1 MGERFLLEIPAE
13 AQYVGAARIFVG
25 AVARQHGLDE
35 DAVEDLKLVV
45 SEACGAAVRA
55 DADGD
60 GHRDGI
66 RLVLERT
73 ADGVALDV
81 VGGPGPGA
89 GPVATDTTPESFAR
103 SVGYDVIRS
112 VYPEAVIQRASDDR
126 GIVRVNIPSGGE
138 EPTQDTS
145 T

>member
-25 AVARQHGLDE
+25 AVARKHGLDE
-35 DAVEDLKLVV
+35 DAVDDLKLVV

-60 GHRDGI
+60 RDGI

-81 VGGPGPGA
+81 VGGPGPGT

-112 VYPEAVIQRASDDR
+112 VYPEAVIQRTSDDR
-126 GIVRVNIPSGGE
+126 GSVRVNIPSGGE